1 MVLTKPNGNRSE
13 ECMARQKDAQTTGR
27 TARLVVL
34 AENDVDWNAA
44 QLLADH
50 LQVEA
55 VCGGQKAEGAD
66 LVLRMNEDGLALV
79 GGELVLRGDF
89 TRMLPR
95 LRIGNLQR
103 ELLVRAAKVKKPE
116 GIPTAVDA
124 TAGLGEDALL
134 LAAAGFSVRLYE
146 YDPVIAALLKDT
158 LRRALEIPELAPI
171 VGRMEVR
178 EENSLTAL
186 PQMTESPDV
195 ILLDPMFPER
205 QKSAL
210 IKKKFQLLQ
219 QLESPCAEED
229 ALVHAAMEA
238 HPRKIV
244 IKRPLKGPNLAGIK
258 PSHSLKGKAIRYD
271 CLVLPR

>member
-1 MVLTKPNGNRSE
+1 M
-13 ECMARQKDAQTTGR
+13 
-27 TARLVVL
+27 
-34 AENDVDWNAA
+34 
-44 QLLADH
+44 
-50 LQVEA
+50 
-55 VCGGQKAEGAD
+55 
-66 LVLRMNEDGLALV
+66 
-79 GGELVLRGDF
+79 
-89 TRMLPR
+89 
-95 LRIGNLQR
+95 
-103 ELLVRAAKVKKPE
+103 
-116 GIPTAVDA
+116 
-124 TAGLGEDALL
+124 
-134 LAAAGFSVRLYE
+134 
-146 YDPVIAALLKDT
+146 IAALLKDT

-238 HPRKIV
+238 AQKEEVQQLNKKQKDLKAELRKKQKQAEVLNRQIEKQIAEEIARAEAEARAAREKAERAAREQAAKNKAKEESGAV
-244 IKRPLKGPNLAGIK
+244 KRNEPIREERVAATKGT
-258 PSHSLKGKAIRYD
+258 
-271 CLVLPR
+271 

>member
-66 LVLRMNEDGLALV
+66 LVLRMDEDGLALV